1 MSPEWKYKITLET
14 IEWHEAEDWCKVYI
28 GEFDKDW
35 YKLGIDP
42 AEYII
47 EGRTRTVWYFKSE
60 ADAIK
65 FSLRWA

>member
-1 MSPEWKYKITLET
+1 MNSDWKYRITLET
-14 IEWHEAEDWCKVYI
+14 SDWYDVQNWCEVYI

-42 AEYII
+42 AEYVI
-47 EGRTRTVWYFKSE
+47 EGRTRTTWYFKQE
-60 ADAIK
+60 KHAIE